1 MFKLFRRRLK
11 GLSPTD
17 NGNLVKAGQDHLSSA
32 MTSKKSTLASVGKHS
47 IKAGEKTVGINLI
60 FLQTGTGNKLLELMK
75 EAKLLEEEEE
85 KVEEK
90 TRPRLSP
97 KDAFNIGTSQEEEEA
112 DSDFSEVGLILVIK
126 HVMKCFQCGILLAT
140 SYYQTKLC
148 PHKGGVEAE
157 EQKESETG
165 FSAAS
170 SQHSGSGWPISNIDT
185 YIPDICQILDTTAL
199 LSPVKH
205 TKNCLNLQQN
215 SQKGQNRT
223 TSRVLCAKKDTRL
236 KKVHHHHCGGGNCEK
251 YQLCLHT
258 VFSTTQTFDHL
269 VLVARPPRLTN
280 FPSLVIMYFKLGNL
294 TILGSLFFS
303 VF

>member
-1 MFKLFRRRLK
+1 MKGRQYLVWLYTASIPNRSLKMFNLFRRRLK

-17 NGNLVKAGQDHLSSA
+17 NGNLVKAGQDHLSSV

-75 EAKLLEEEEE
+75 EAKLLEEKEVVKE

-90 TRPRLSP
+90 TRSRLSP

-126 HVMKCFQCGILLAT
+126 HVVKCFQCGIILAS

-148 PHKGGVEAE
+148 PSKGGAEAE

-165 FSAAS
+165 FSAA
-170 SQHSGSGWPISNIDT
+170 
-185 YIPDICQILDTTAL
+185 
-199 LSPVKH
+199 
-205 TKNCLNLQQN
+205 
-215 SQKGQNRT
+215 
-223 TSRVLCAKKDTRL
+223 
-236 KKVHHHHCGGGNCEK
+236 
-251 YQLCLHT
+251 
-258 VFSTTQTFDHL
+258 FS
-269 VLVARPPRLTN
+269 
-280 FPSLVIMYFKLGNL
+280 
-294 TILGSLFFS
+294 
-303 VF
+303 